1 MKKGDAMKQEKRIY
15 IRKYVSAIIFS
26 NIIVW
31 FSWALPLILLDGI
44 KLNDESLLQLG
55 FLLRIV
61 LSTIPFIVLFDYT
74 KRKYKENKF
83 TKMCYICSIIS
94 MLLLPTLFFILHLEI
109 GYGGWFW

>member
-44 KLNDESLLQLG
+44 KLNDEYLLQLG

-61 LSTIPFIVLFDYT
+61 LSTIPFIVLFDILRGSI
-74 KRKYKENKF
+74 KKINLRKCAIF
-83 TKMCYICSIIS
+83 VV
-94 MLLLPTLFFILHLEI
+94 L
-109 GYGGWFW
+109 

>member
-44 KLNDESLLQLG
+44 KLNDEYLLQLG

-83 TKMCYICSIIS
+83 TKMFKSNKIRITPRCIR
-94 MLLLPTLFFILHLEI
+94 MLL
-109 GYGGWFW
+109 

>member
-44 KLNDESLLQLG
+44 KLNDEYLLQLG

-83 TKMCYICSIIS
+83 

>member
-44 KLNDESLLQLG
+44 KLNDEYLLQLG

-61 LSTIPFIVLFDYT
+61 LSTIPFIILRGSIKKINLRKCAIFVVL
-74 KRKYKENKF
+74 
-83 TKMCYICSIIS
+83 
-94 MLLLPTLFFILHLEI
+94 
-109 GYGGWFW
+109 

>member
-1 MKKGDAMKQEKRIY
+1 MQKGDEMKQEKRIY

-44 KLNDESLLQLG
+44 KLNDEYLLQLG

-83 TKMCYICSIIS
+83 TKMYYICSIIS
-94 MLLLPTLFFILHLEI
+94 MLLLPTLFFILYLEI

>member
-44 KLNDESLLQLG
+44 KLNDEYLLQLG

-61 LSTIPFIVLFDYT
+61 LSDYT